1 MRKIYVAL
9 NLPDAQIIL
18 DLLEDSGIPAHLFNA
33 NMQGA
38 VGHIPFNDTY
48 PHVWIV
54 NDGQYSRAKNIVREY
69 KLTPIEHRVVQ
80 CEKCNEENPL
90 NFGVCWNCGIALT
103 NTQ

>member
-18 DLLEDSGIPAHLFNA
+18 NLLEDSGIPAHLFNT

-48 PHVWIV
+48 PQVWIV
-54 NDGQYSRAKNIVREY
+54 NDGQYARGKNIIREY
-69 KLTPIEHRVVQ
+69 KLTPIDTRIFR
-80 CEKCNEENPL
+80 CEKCHEENPA
-90 NFGVCWNCGIALT
+90 NFGTCWNCGVALT
-103 NTQ
+103 HEL